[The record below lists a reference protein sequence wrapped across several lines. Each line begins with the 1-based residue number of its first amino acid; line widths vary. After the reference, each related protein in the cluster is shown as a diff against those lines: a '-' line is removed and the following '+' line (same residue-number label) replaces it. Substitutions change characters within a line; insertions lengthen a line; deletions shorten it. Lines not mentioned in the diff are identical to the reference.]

1 MAKKTNKTS
10 HVLNLITNGGS
21 GDSGAEQEEL
31 KEVPEK
37 KESEQEIKG
46 EDAPEKEASLPAA
59 DKEMPV
65 KVVSSGEKRVIVVDE
80 SSQNQ
85 KIENQILDNLTNHL
99 EEEEKAEEKQNQPEE
114 MAEEK
119 QAQLEEKAEEKQ
131 AQPEETAAE
140 KAEEKPK
147 RASTKK
153 SDTTKKPARAASTKK
168 ADADKVEEIY
178 VQFNGQ
184 EITTKDILEKVK
196 QAHKDNGHRIGHIK
210 STQIYIKPEDGMAYY
225 VINGKYKGE
234 IPLSE

>member
-1 MAKKTNKTS
+1 MARTAKAKADSEKTS
-10 HVLNLITNGGS
+10 TKSVAASQENEETVGNVAVEEPVTEQKEKTEEP
-21 GDSGAEQEEL
+21 AEAPKKKRAASPKKKAAAPKAKPEAEAEVKPEES
-31 KEVPEK
+31 P
-37 KESEQEIKG
+37 
-46 EDAPEKEASLPAA
+46 APEEKSGEEPEAEAS
-59 DKEMPV
+59 
-65 KVVSSGEKRVIVVDE
+65 
-80 SSQNQ
+80 
-85 KIENQILDNLTNHL
+85 
-99 EEEEKAEEKQNQPEE
+99 KAEAP
-114 MAEEK
+114 
-119 QAQLEEKAEEKQ
+119 
-131 AQPEETAAE
+131 AE

>member
-1 MAKKTNKTS
+1 MARTANAKADSEKTS
-10 HVLNLITNGGS
+10 TKSVAASQENEETVGNAAVEEPVTEQKEKTEEP
-21 GDSGAEQEEL
+21 AEAPKKKRAASPKKKAAAPKAKPEAEAEVKPEES
-31 KEVPEK
+31 P
-37 KESEQEIKG
+37 
-46 EDAPEKEASLPAA
+46 APEEKIGEEPEAEAS
-59 DKEMPV
+59 
-65 KVVSSGEKRVIVVDE
+65 
-80 SSQNQ
+80 
-85 KIENQILDNLTNHL
+85 
-99 EEEEKAEEKQNQPEE
+99 KAEAP
-114 MAEEK
+114 
-119 QAQLEEKAEEKQ
+119 
-131 AQPEETAAE
+131 AE

>member
-131 AQPEETAAE
+131 AQPE
-140 KAEEKPK
+140 KIYHMLN
-147 RASTKK
+147 
-153 SDTTKKPARAASTKK
+153 
-168 ADADKVEEIY
+168 VMEEIL
-178 VQFNGQ
+178 GR
-184 EITTKDILEKVK
+184 KKLEKYMEEYNVCMCSRCRADVLALALTGLPAK
-196 QAHKDNGHRIGHIK
+196 YVVVDEGAMAPIIGYYENKFKSNTLAEIIKACMQVRDNPRH
-210 STQIYIKPEDGMAYY
+210 QP
-225 VINGKYKGE
+225 
-234 IPLSE
+234 

>member
-1 MAKKTNKTS
+1 MARTAKAKADSEKTS
-10 HVLNLITNGGS
+10 TKSVAASQENEETVGNAAVEEPVTEQKEKTEEP
-21 GDSGAEQEEL
+21 AEAPKKKRAASPKKKAAAPKAKPEAEAEVKPEES
-31 KEVPEK
+31 P
-37 KESEQEIKG
+37 
-46 EDAPEKEASLPAA
+46 APEEKIGEEPEAEAS
-59 DKEMPV
+59 
-65 KVVSSGEKRVIVVDE
+65 
-80 SSQNQ
+80 
-85 KIENQILDNLTNHL
+85 
-99 EEEEKAEEKQNQPEE
+99 KAEAP
-114 MAEEK
+114 
-119 QAQLEEKAEEKQ
+119 
-131 AQPEETAAE
+131 AE

>member
-1 MAKKTNKTS
+1 MTPVESRAWDDF
-10 HVLNLITNGGS
+10 IWDEPDP
-21 GDSGAEQEEL
+21 DS
-31 KEVPEK
+31 
-37 KESEQEIKG
+37 S
-46 EDAPEKEASLPAA
+46 
-59 DKEMPV
+59 
-65 KVVSSGEKRVIVVDE
+65 
-80 SSQNQ
+80 
-85 KIENQILDNLTNHL
+85 
-99 EEEEKAEEKQNQPEE
+99 KAEAP
-114 MAEEK
+114 
-119 QAQLEEKAEEKQ
+119 
-131 AQPEETAAE
+131 AE

>member
-1 MAKKTNKTS
+1 MARTAKAKADSEKTS
-10 HVLNLITNGGS
+10 TKSVAASQENEETVGNAAVEEPVTEQKEKTEEP
-21 GDSGAEQEEL
+21 AEAPKKKRAASPKKKAAAQKAKPEAEAEVKPEES
-31 KEVPEK
+31 P
-37 KESEQEIKG
+37 
-46 EDAPEKEASLPAA
+46 APEEKIGEEPEAEAS
-59 DKEMPV
+59 
-65 KVVSSGEKRVIVVDE
+65 
-80 SSQNQ
+80 
-85 KIENQILDNLTNHL
+85 
-99 EEEEKAEEKQNQPEE
+99 KAEAP
-114 MAEEK
+114 
-119 QAQLEEKAEEKQ
+119 
-131 AQPEETAAE
+131 AE

-210 STQIYIKPEDGMAYY
+210 STQIYIKPEDGMAHY

>member
-1 MAKKTNKTS
+1 MARTAKAKADSEKTS
-10 HVLNLITNGGS
+10 TKSVAASQENEETVGNVAVEEPVTEQKEKTEEP
-21 GDSGAEQEEL
+21 AEAPKKKRAASPKKKAAAPKAKPEAEAEVKPEES
-31 KEVPEK
+31 P
-37 KESEQEIKG
+37 
-46 EDAPEKEASLPAA
+46 APEEKIGEEPEAEAS
-59 DKEMPV
+59 
-65 KVVSSGEKRVIVVDE
+65 
-80 SSQNQ
+80 
-85 KIENQILDNLTNHL
+85 
-99 EEEEKAEEKQNQPEE
+99 KAEAP
-114 MAEEK
+114 
-119 QAQLEEKAEEKQ
+119 
-131 AQPEETAAE
+131 AE

>member
-1 MAKKTNKTS
+1 MARTAKAKADSEKTS
-10 HVLNLITNGGS
+10 TKSVAASQENEETVGNAAVEEPVTEQKEKTEEP
-21 GDSGAEQEEL
+21 AEAPKKKRAASPKKKAAAPKAKPEAEAEVKPEES
-31 KEVPEK
+31 P
-37 KESEQEIKG
+37 
-46 EDAPEKEASLPAA
+46 APEEKIGQEPEAEAS
-59 DKEMPV
+59 
-65 KVVSSGEKRVIVVDE
+65 
-80 SSQNQ
+80 
-85 KIENQILDNLTNHL
+85 
-99 EEEEKAEEKQNQPEE
+99 KAEAP
-114 MAEEK
+114 
-119 QAQLEEKAEEKQ
+119 
-131 AQPEETAAE
+131 AE

>member
-1 MAKKTNKTS
+1 MARTAKAKADSEKTS
-10 HVLNLITNGGS
+10 TKSVAASQENEETVGNAAVEEPVTEQKEKTEEP
-21 GDSGAEQEEL
+21 AEAPKKKRAASPKKKAAAPKAKPEAEAEVKPEES
-31 KEVPEK
+31 P
-37 KESEQEIKG
+37 
-46 EDAPEKEASLPAA
+46 APEEKIGEEPEAEAS
-59 DKEMPV
+59 
-65 KVVSSGEKRVIVVDE
+65 
-80 SSQNQ
+80 
-85 KIENQILDNLTNHL
+85 
-99 EEEEKAEEKQNQPEE
+99 KAEAP
-114 MAEEK
+114 
-119 QAQLEEKAEEKQ
+119 
-131 AQPEETAAE
+131 AE

-168 ADADKVEEIY
+168 ADTDKVEEIY

>member
-1 MAKKTNKTS
+1 MARTAKAKADSEKTS
-10 HVLNLITNGGS
+10 TKSVAASQENEETVGN
-21 GDSGAEQEEL
+21 AAVEEPVTEQKEKTEEL
-31 KEVPEK
+31 AEAPKKKRAASPKKKAAAPKAKPEAEAEVKPE
-37 KESEQEIKG
+37 ESP
-46 EDAPEKEASLPAA
+46 APEEKIGEEPEAEAS
-59 DKEMPV
+59 
-65 KVVSSGEKRVIVVDE
+65 
-80 SSQNQ
+80 
-85 KIENQILDNLTNHL
+85 
-99 EEEEKAEEKQNQPEE
+99 KAEAP
-114 MAEEK
+114 
-119 QAQLEEKAEEKQ
+119 
-131 AQPEETAAE
+131 AE

>member
-1 MAKKTNKTS
+1 MARTAKAKADSEKTS
-10 HVLNLITNGGS
+10 TKSVAASQENEETVGNAAVEEPVTEQKEKTEEP
-21 GDSGAEQEEL
+21 AEAPKKKRAASPKKKAAAPKAKPEAEAEVKPEES
-31 KEVPEK
+31 P
-37 KESEQEIKG
+37 
-46 EDAPEKEASLPAA
+46 APEEKIGQEPEAEAS
-59 DKEMPV
+59 
-65 KVVSSGEKRVIVVDE
+65 
-80 SSQNQ
+80 
-85 KIENQILDNLTNHL
+85 
-99 EEEEKAEEKQNQPEE
+99 KAEAP
-114 MAEEK
+114 
-119 QAQLEEKAEEKQ
+119 
-131 AQPEETAAE
+131 AE

-196 QAHKDNGHRIGHIK
+196 QAHKDNRHRIGHIK

>member
-1 MAKKTNKTS
+1 MARTAKAKADSEKTS
-10 HVLNLITNGGS
+10 TKSVAASQENEETVGNAAGEEPVTEQKEKTEEP
-21 GDSGAEQEEL
+21 AEAPKKKRAASPKKKAAAPKAKPEAEAEVKPEESPAPEEKIGEEL
-31 KEVPEK
+31 E
-37 KESEQEIKG
+37 
-46 EDAPEKEASLPAA
+46 AEAS
-59 DKEMPV
+59 
-65 KVVSSGEKRVIVVDE
+65 
-80 SSQNQ
+80 
-85 KIENQILDNLTNHL
+85 
-99 EEEEKAEEKQNQPEE
+99 KAEAP
-114 MAEEK
+114 
-119 QAQLEEKAEEKQ
+119 
-131 AQPEETAAE
+131 AE

-147 RASTKK
+147 KASTKK

-168 ADADKVEEIY
+168 ADADKMEESY

>member
-46 EDAPEKEASLPAA
+46 EDTPEKEASLPAA
-59 DKEMPV
+59 DKETPV

-99 EEEEKAEEKQNQPEE
+99 EEEEKAEEKQAQP
-114 MAEEK
+114 
-119 QAQLEEKAEEKQ
+119 EEKAEEKQ
-131 AQPEETAAE
+131 NQPEETAAE
-140 KAEEKPK
+140 KAEEKQSQPEK
-147 RASTKK
+147 IYHMLN
-153 SDTTKKPARAASTKK
+153 
-168 ADADKVEEIY
+168 VMEEIL
-178 VQFNGQ
+178 GR
-184 EITTKDILEKVK
+184 KKLEKYMEEYNVCMCSRCRADVLALALTGLPAK
-196 QAHKDNGHRIGHIK
+196 YVVVDEGAMAPIIGYYENKFKSNTLAEIIKACMQVRDNPRH
-210 STQIYIKPEDGMAYY
+210 QP
-225 VINGKYKGE
+225 
-234 IPLSE
+234 

>member
-1 MAKKTNKTS
+1 MARTAKAKADSEKTS
-10 HVLNLITNGGS
+10 TKSVAASQENEETVGNAAVEEPVTEQKEKTEEP
-21 GDSGAEQEEL
+21 AEAPKKKRAASPKKKAAAPKAKPEAEAEVKPEES
-31 KEVPEK
+31 P
-37 KESEQEIKG
+37 
-46 EDAPEKEASLPAA
+46 APEEKIGEEPEAEAS
-59 DKEMPV
+59 
-65 KVVSSGEKRVIVVDE
+65 
-80 SSQNQ
+80 
-85 KIENQILDNLTNHL
+85 
-99 EEEEKAEEKQNQPEE
+99 KAEAP
-114 MAEEK
+114 
-119 QAQLEEKAEEKQ
+119 
-131 AQPEETAAE
+131 AE

-168 ADADKVEEIY
+168 ADADKVEEIS

>member
-1 MAKKTNKTS
+1 MARTAKAKADSEKTS
-10 HVLNLITNGGS
+10 TKSVAASQENEETVGNAAVEEPVTEQKEKTEEP
-21 GDSGAEQEEL
+21 AEAPKKKRTASPKKKAAAPKAKPEAEAEVKPEES
-31 KEVPEK
+31 P
-37 KESEQEIKG
+37 
-46 EDAPEKEASLPAA
+46 APEEKIGEEPEAEAS
-59 DKEMPV
+59 
-65 KVVSSGEKRVIVVDE
+65 
-80 SSQNQ
+80 
-85 KIENQILDNLTNHL
+85 
-99 EEEEKAEEKQNQPEE
+99 KAEAP
-114 MAEEK
+114 
-119 QAQLEEKAEEKQ
+119 
-131 AQPEETAAE
+131 AE

>member
-99 EEEEKAEEKQNQPEE
+99 EEEEKA
-114 MAEEK
+114 
-119 QAQLEEKAEEKQ
+119 KQ

-140 KAEEKPK
+140 KAEEKQSQPEK
-147 RASTKK
+147 IYHMLN
-153 SDTTKKPARAASTKK
+153 
-168 ADADKVEEIY
+168 VMEEIL
-178 VQFNGQ
+178 GR
-184 EITTKDILEKVK
+184 KKLEKYMEEYNVCMCSRCRADVLALALTGLPAK
-196 QAHKDNGHRIGHIK
+196 YVVVDEGAMAPIIGYYENKFKSNTLAEIIKACMQVRDNPRH
-210 STQIYIKPEDGMAYY
+210 QP
-225 VINGKYKGE
+225 
-234 IPLSE
+234 

>member
-1 MAKKTNKTS
+1 MARTAKAKADSEKTS
-10 HVLNLITNGGS
+10 TKSVAASQENEETVGNAAVEEPVTEQKEKTEEP
-21 GDSGAEQEEL
+21 AEAPKKKRAASPKKKAAAPKAKPEAEAEVKPEES
-31 KEVPEK
+31 P
-37 KESEQEIKG
+37 
-46 EDAPEKEASLPAA
+46 APEEKIGEEPEAEAS
-59 DKEMPV
+59 
-65 KVVSSGEKRVIVVDE
+65 
-80 SSQNQ
+80 
-85 KIENQILDNLTNHL
+85 
-99 EEEEKAEEKQNQPEE
+99 KAEAP
-114 MAEEK
+114 
-119 QAQLEEKAEEKQ
+119 
-131 AQPEETAAE
+131 AE

-196 QAHKDNGHRIGHIK
+196 QAHKDNNHRIGNIK

>member
-1 MAKKTNKTS
+1 MARTAKAKADSEKTS
-10 HVLNLITNGGS
+10 TKSVAASQENEETVGNAAVEEPVTEQKEKTEEP
-21 GDSGAEQEEL
+21 AEAPKKKRAASPKKKAAAPKAKPEAEAEVKPEES
-31 KEVPEK
+31 P
-37 KESEQEIKG
+37 
-46 EDAPEKEASLPAA
+46 APEEKIGEEPEAEAS
-59 DKEMPV
+59 
-65 KVVSSGEKRVIVVDE
+65 
-80 SSQNQ
+80 
-85 KIENQILDNLTNHL
+85 
-99 EEEEKAEEKQNQPEE
+99 KAEAP
-114 MAEEK
+114 
-119 QAQLEEKAEEKQ
+119 
-131 AQPEETAAE
+131 AE

-196 QAHKDNGHRIGHIK
+196 QAHKDNNHRIGHIK

>member
-1 MAKKTNKTS
+1 MARTAKAKADSEKTS
-10 HVLNLITNGGS
+10 TKSVAASQENEETVGNAAVEEPVTEQQEKTEEP
-21 GDSGAEQEEL
+21 AEAPKKKRAASPKKKAAAPKAKPEAEAEVKPEESPAPEEKIGEEL
-31 KEVPEK
+31 E
-37 KESEQEIKG
+37 
-46 EDAPEKEASLPAA
+46 AEAS
-59 DKEMPV
+59 
-65 KVVSSGEKRVIVVDE
+65 
-80 SSQNQ
+80 
-85 KIENQILDNLTNHL
+85 
-99 EEEEKAEEKQNQPEE
+99 KAEAP
-114 MAEEK
+114 
-119 QAQLEEKAEEKQ
+119 
-131 AQPEETAAE
+131 AE

>member
-1 MAKKTNKTS
+1 MARTAKAKADSEKTS
-10 HVLNLITNGGS
+10 TKSVAASQENEETVGNAAVEEPVTEQKEETKEP
-21 GDSGAEQEEL
+21 AEAPKKKRAASSKKKAAAPKAKPEAEAEVKPEES
-31 KEVPEK
+31 P
-37 KESEQEIKG
+37 
-46 EDAPEKEASLPAA
+46 APEERIGEEPEAEAP
-59 DKEMPV
+59 
-65 KVVSSGEKRVIVVDE
+65 
-80 SSQNQ
+80 
-85 KIENQILDNLTNHL
+85 
-99 EEEEKAEEKQNQPEE
+99 
-114 MAEEK
+114 
-119 QAQLEEKAEEKQ
+119 
-131 AQPEETAAE
+131 AE

-168 ADADKVEEIY
+168 ADAEKVEEIY

>member
-1 MAKKTNKTS
+1 MARTAKAKADSEKTS
-10 HVLNLITNGGS
+10 TKSVAASQENEETVGNAAVEEPVTEQKEKTEEP
-21 GDSGAEQEEL
+21 AEAPKKKRAASPKKKAAAPKAKPEAEAEVKPEES
-31 KEVPEK
+31 P
-37 KESEQEIKG
+37 
-46 EDAPEKEASLPAA
+46 APEEKIGEEPEAEAS
-59 DKEMPV
+59 
-65 KVVSSGEKRVIVVDE
+65 
-80 SSQNQ
+80 
-85 KIENQILDNLTNHL
+85 
-99 EEEEKAEEKQNQPEE
+99 KAEAP
-114 MAEEK
+114 
-119 QAQLEEKAEEKQ
+119 
-131 AQPEETAAE
+131 AE

-153 SDTTKKPARAASTKK
+153 SDTTKKPARAVSTKK

>member
-1 MAKKTNKTS
+1 MARTAKAKADSEKTS
-10 HVLNLITNGGS
+10 TKSVAASQENEETVANAAVEEPVTEQKEETEEP
-21 GDSGAEQEEL
+21 AEAPKKKRAASPKKKAAAPKAKPEAEAEVKPEES
-31 KEVPEK
+31 P
-37 KESEQEIKG
+37 
-46 EDAPEKEASLPAA
+46 APEAEAS
-59 DKEMPV
+59 
-65 KVVSSGEKRVIVVDE
+65 
-80 SSQNQ
+80 
-85 KIENQILDNLTNHL
+85 
-99 EEEEKAEEKQNQPEE
+99 KAEAP
-114 MAEEK
+114 
-119 QAQLEEKAEEKQ
+119 
-131 AQPEETAAE
+131 AE

-168 ADADKVEEIY
+168 ADAEKVEEIY

>member
-99 EEEEKAEEKQNQPEE
+99 EEEEKAEEKQ
-114 MAEEK
+114 
-119 QAQLEEKAEEKQ
+119 

-140 KAEEKPK
+140 KAEEKQSQPEK
-147 RASTKK
+147 IYHMLN
-153 SDTTKKPARAASTKK
+153 
-168 ADADKVEEIY
+168 VMEEIL
-178 VQFNGQ
+178 GR
-184 EITTKDILEKVK
+184 KKLEKYMEEYNVCMCSRCRADVLALALTGLPAK
-196 QAHKDNGHRIGHIK
+196 YVVVDEGAMAPIIGYYENKFKSNTLAEIIKACMQVRDNPRH
-210 STQIYIKPEDGMAYY
+210 QP
-225 VINGKYKGE
+225 
-234 IPLSE
+234 

>member
-1 MAKKTNKTS
+1 MARTATAKADSEKTS
-10 HVLNLITNGGS
+10 TKSVAASQENEETVGNAAVEEPVTEQKEKTEEP
-21 GDSGAEQEEL
+21 AEAPKKKRAASPKKKAAAPKAKPEAEAEVKPEES
-31 KEVPEK
+31 P
-37 KESEQEIKG
+37 
-46 EDAPEKEASLPAA
+46 APEEKIGEEPEAEAS
-59 DKEMPV
+59 
-65 KVVSSGEKRVIVVDE
+65 
-80 SSQNQ
+80 
-85 KIENQILDNLTNHL
+85 
-99 EEEEKAEEKQNQPEE
+99 KAEAP
-114 MAEEK
+114 
-119 QAQLEEKAEEKQ
+119 
-131 AQPEETAAE
+131 AE

>member
-1 MAKKTNKTS
+1 MARTAKAKADSEKTS
-10 HVLNLITNGGS
+10 TKSVAASQENEETVGNAAVEEPVTEQKEKTEEP
-21 GDSGAEQEEL
+21 AEAPKKKRAASPKKKAAAPKAKPEAEAEVKPEE
-31 KEVPEK
+31 
-37 KESEQEIKG
+37 SS
-46 EDAPEKEASLPAA
+46 APEEKIGEEPEAEAS
-59 DKEMPV
+59 
-65 KVVSSGEKRVIVVDE
+65 
-80 SSQNQ
+80 
-85 KIENQILDNLTNHL
+85 
-99 EEEEKAEEKQNQPEE
+99 KAEAP
-114 MAEEK
+114 
-119 QAQLEEKAEEKQ
+119 
-131 AQPEETAAE
+131 AE